1 MGPISVRW
9 KCTACGRLNMV
20 SIPGGRAWEHE
31 IACPTCHH
39 VLRDA
44 TSLSHQIPIDLSKG
58 TGDIAV
64 FAAGTE
70 GLSSS
75 VARIDHPGKGVL
87 DGETQIGGADVAE
100 FISGSSSLNPGDVVE
115 IDADHPGKFRL
126 SSRPNSS
133 AVAGVISTDPGV
145 SMNAPGAES
154 QTMTGPQLAL
164 VGRVPVKVTIEGG
177 PISAGD
183 LLVSASTPGH
193 AMRAPDAPLPGTIIG
208 KALDSL
214 TASEGVIEMLVM
226 LR

>member
-1 MGPISVRW
+1 MRRW
-9 KCTACGRLNMV
+9 HRG
-20 SIPGGRAWEHE
+20 
-31 IACPTCHH
+31 
-39 VLRDA
+39 
-44 TSLSHQIPIDLSKG
+44 SLFLSRP
-58 TGDIAV
+58 DR
-64 FAAGTE
+64 
-70 GLSSS
+70 S
-75 VARIDHPGKGVL
+75 PCKGVL
-87 DGETQIGGADVAE
+87 DGGTQIGGADVAE
-100 FISGSSSLNPGDVVE
+100 FISGSSFLNPGDVVE
-115 IDADHPGKFRL
+115 IDTDHPGKFRL

-164 VGRVPVKVTIEGG
+164 AGQVPVKATIEGG

-214 TASEGVIEMLVM
+214 TASQGVIEMLVM